1 MKLVLSR
8 ILYYIGHLISLLMR
22 WNWLG
27 AILYPVYS
35 KIMNLSC
42 DLDPDGKV
50 WKIVNKKKLSDL

>member
-1 MKLVLSR
+1 
-8 ILYYIGHLISLLMR
+8 MR

-42 DLDPDGKV
+42 NLDPDGRV